1 MWRAE
6 RAKYHCLRIH
16 SSELFGRTRVQE
28 AWPIEIR
35 LLDQGQSLKII
46 YDDHAAFQLSAE
58 LLRIR
63 SPSAEV
69 QGHSPAERKTVGGKR
84 LIKILTASQVGN
96 YAVRLDFDDGHR
108 TGIYTWSYLRQ
119 LGETKQQ
126 SFADYL
132 LELTAKGL
140 NRDQPGER

>member
-1 MWRAE
+1 MRF
-6 RAKYHCLRIH
+6 L
-16 SSELFGRTRVQE
+16 SSDLFGRTHVQE
-28 AWPIEIR
+28 PWPIEIR

-58 LLRIR
+58 LLRVR

-69 QGHSPAERKTVGGKR
+69 QGHSAAERKTLGGKR
-84 LIKILTASQVGN
+84 QIKILTASQVGN
-96 YAVRLDFDDGHR
+96 YAMRLEFDDGHH
-108 TGIYTWSYLRQ
+108 TGIYTWSYLRE
-119 LGETKQQ
+119 LGETQQQ